1 MIAIKNALEQ
11 LILEY
16 KGDIN
21 NLPIKRLIYK
31 LDKAAWA
38 EGLISE
44 MDQLDE
50 IESIFEEYEQ
60 ELLKIREETLEIMEG
75 TLRYKEENIESS
87 VKKRNLLI
95 ISNED
100 KKPIKEETLKLNKLI
115 KERDQL
121 KEKIGALSAKIA
133 SSNSFV

>member
-1 MIAIKNALEQ
+1 MFRNLSCRYQ
-11 LILEY
+11 
-16 KGDIN
+16 